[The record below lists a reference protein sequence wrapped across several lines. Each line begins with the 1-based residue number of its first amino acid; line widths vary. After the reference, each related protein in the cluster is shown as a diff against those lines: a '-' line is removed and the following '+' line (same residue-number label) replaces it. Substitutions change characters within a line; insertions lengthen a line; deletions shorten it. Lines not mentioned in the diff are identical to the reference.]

1 MLGWRQRDSLFD
13 LADAVQSFPQHKETM
28 SEIAELLQ
36 QKVGLSANQAQSAE
50 SVVLE
55 FIRARVPEQFQG
67 VVNSILGGVPAAGE
81 QAESSGLGSLLGAAE
96 GLLGGH
102 NS

>member
-1 MLGWRQRDSLFD
+1 M
-13 LADAVQSFPQHKETM
+13 HHTTE
-28 SEIAELLQ
+28 ELLATLPEDADTPPPCAPSAAGAVAATSSPADG
-36 QKVGLSANQAQSAE
+36 VG
-50 SVVLE
+50 
-55 FIRARVPEQFQG
+55 ARVPEQFQG